1 MGIQLS
7 IIKKNTYLKG
17 EKEHTRCV
25 YIKRRFIL
33 SEYMYQGIKPG
44 KWTTGD
50 EGLGADAKKF
60 ESKAD

>member
-1 MGIQLS
+1 M
-7 IIKKNTYLKG
+7 
-17 EKEHTRCV
+17 CV